1 VGPGSGVCGR
11 SGRLGV
17 GELGSVAVLR
27 PIRGHRPIIIQPTH
41 HIEKNSLGGNIAVER
56 MTLI

>member
-1 VGPGSGVCGR
+1 M
-11 SGRLGV
+11 

-41 HIEKNSLGGNIAVER
+41 HIEKNSPGGNIAVER